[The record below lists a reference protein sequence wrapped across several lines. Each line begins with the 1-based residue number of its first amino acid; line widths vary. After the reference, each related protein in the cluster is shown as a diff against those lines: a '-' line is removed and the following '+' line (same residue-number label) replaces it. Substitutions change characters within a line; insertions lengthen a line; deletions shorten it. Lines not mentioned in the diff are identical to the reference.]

1 LFTESSQEF
10 LIQRLAS
17 DDHQSLPLET
27 ERHLLQSPHNWILEA
42 DAKQW
47 LQPSLFQL
55 QYFISYTLS
64 VMITLNCLI
73 IMVTLIYVL
82 NYVLVAL
89 TKVLAFQTDFR
100 IITITAYVDRDLT
113 CIVKHES
120 SAL

>member
-1 LFTESSQEF
+1 MFTESSQEF

-27 ERHLLQSPHNWILEA
+27 KCHLLQSPHNWILEA

-73 IMVTLIYVL
+73 IMVTLNDVL
-82 NYVLVAL
+82 IAL

-100 IITITAYVDRDLT
+100 IITITAYVDGDLT

>member
-1 LFTESSQEF
+1 
-10 LIQRLAS
+10 
-17 DDHQSLPLET
+17 
-27 ERHLLQSPHNWILEA
+27 
-42 DAKQW
+42 
-47 LQPSLFQL
+47 
-55 QYFISYTLS
+55 
-64 VMITLNCLI
+64 MITLHCLI

>member
-1 LFTESSQEF
+1 MVTDVVISTAVFYIIHAF
-10 LIQRLAS
+10 
-17 DDHQSLPLET
+17 
-27 ERHLLQSPHNWILEA
+27 RHDN
-42 DAKQW
+42 
-47 LQPSLFQL
+47 
-55 QYFISYTLS
+55 SYY
-64 VMITLNCLI
+64 CLI

-100 IITITAYVDRDLT
+100 IITSIAYVDGDLT